1 MSKQHLF
8 TKRDMGREE
17 TTDQKRR
24 RRRRNRWERPRKR
37 YNYGK
42 RECVGQVCSG

>member
-17 TTDQKRR
+17 NGSKEEEKKKQ
-24 RRRRNRWERPRKR
+24 
-37 YNYGK
+37 
-42 RECVGQVCSG
+42 VGETEEKVQLR